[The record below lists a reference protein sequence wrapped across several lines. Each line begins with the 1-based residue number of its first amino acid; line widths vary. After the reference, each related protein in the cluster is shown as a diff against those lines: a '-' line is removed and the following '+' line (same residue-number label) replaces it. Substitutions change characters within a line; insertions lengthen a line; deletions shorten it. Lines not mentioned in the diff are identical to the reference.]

1 MKGLLIFVREP
12 MIPTGHGS
20 KALPFPASAR
30 AQTNKTPTIKTN
42 TDEIYDLEIWVG
54 LSGRFPTAPAVHR
67 HDFATNSVLCGE
79 VKNLRTQSALRHK
92 YYFDPFKRES
102 RLLRLENSPVF
113 YALVHA
119 ALEVWIR
126 RMGGFD
132 LDQVGGVT
140 VFKEYVNLVA

>member
-1 MKGLLIFVREP
+1 MRDTTTV
-12 MIPTGHGS
+12 
-20 KALPFPASAR
+20 
-30 AQTNKTPTIKTN
+30 QTSR
-42 TDEIYDLEIWVG
+42 DEVYDSGTWLG
-54 LSGRFPTAPAVHR
+54 LSGCFPTASAVHR
-67 HDFATNSVLCGE
+67 HDFATNSVLRGE
-79 VKNLRTQSALRHK
+79 VTNLRRQSALRHK
-92 YYFDPFKRES
+92 YYFDLFKRES

-126 RMGGFD
+126 RMGRFD